1 MHEQES
7 QEDARLH
14 LGEVR
19 EGSSEEVTLR
29 LDLEGSVG
37 ASQAEKQEFP

>member
-1 MHEQES
+1 MHEHES
-7 QEDARLH
+7 QEGARIH

-29 LDLEGSVG
+29 LALEASIG
-37 ASQAEKQEFP
+37 AYQAEKQ